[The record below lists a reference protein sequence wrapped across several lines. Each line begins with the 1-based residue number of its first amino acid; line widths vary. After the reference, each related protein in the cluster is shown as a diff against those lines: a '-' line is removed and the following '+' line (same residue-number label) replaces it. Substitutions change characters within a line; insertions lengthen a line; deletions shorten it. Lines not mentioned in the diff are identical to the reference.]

1 MDISGTFSSDTDGAI
16 FRIVLAAGD
25 PIPEPSS
32 ALFGL
37 LIAAGLLRRRR
48 LA

>member
-1 MDISGTFSSDTDGAI
+1 M
-16 FRIVLAAGD
+16 LLGD
-25 PIPEPSS
+25 PLMGGFSLSGNQVDLSVIPEPTS

-48 LA
+48 SA